1 MGAAAS
7 ALLSQARTA
16 NRRMMRTDMQ
26 MVNAEEAAEEAAAD
40 LPSHGPFDAL
50 LPTLLVPPHR

>member
-1 MGAAAS
+1 
-7 ALLSQARTA
+7 
-16 NRRMMRTDMQ
+16 MRTDMQ